1 MHGEEKRKLIKTYQ
15 GFIIVAGIVILAV
28 AEWFGHR
35 RITFMMDDEWYGTN
49 LVTNQP
55 LRGLSDIIESQIWHF
70 RNWGGRCMTHGILQ
84 LTLMSGEFMA
94 DMLNM
99 AAFLLLGWMICAAA
113 EWKKPFAF
121 LLSSSLIVALNPNA
135 RMSMFWQSGT
145 VNYVYSAVWI
155 LAFILPYLRQVKMP
169 EANRMPLA
177 DLWILPLGLMAG
189 WSNENMGPACLC
201 VAAGAGVYRAKCQK
215 QKLPAWMISGTVSC
229 LAGSILV
236 VAAPGNFV
244 RVDALEKKAF
254 GEVLYDRFCSMLH
267 AGGEFLF
274 PAAVLVTAVL
284 LLWTVCL
291 KEKLRPDQWM
301 LAALA
306 VLSYGA
312 MVLSPHYPDRAVFG
326 TMTICIVLSLSVL
339 REILK
344 KNIRLYG
351 YIGCMALCYWCR
363 AMWILFWM

>member
-1 MHGEEKRKLIKTYQ
+1 MHGEEKGKNKKTWVWV
-15 GFIIVAGIVILAV
+15 IAAGIVILAA
-28 AEWFGHR
+28 AEWLCHR

-55 LRGLSDIIESQIWHF
+55 LKGLSDIIESQIWHF
-70 RNWGGRCMTHGILQ
+70 RNWGGRCVTHGILQ
-84 LTLMSGEFMA
+84 MTLMSGEFMA
-94 DMLNM
+94 DVLNM
-99 AAFLLLGWMICAAA
+99 AVLLLLGWMICVTAG
-113 EWKKPFAF
+113 WRKPFAF
-121 LLSSSLIVALNPNA
+121 LLASSLVVALNANA

-155 LAFILPYLRQVKMP
+155 LAFIRPYLRQAKSP
-169 EANRMPLA
+169 ESKDLPLVN
-177 DLWILPLGLMAG
+177 LWILPLGLMAG

-201 VAAGAGVYRAKCQK
+201 TAAAAVCYRMRWQK
-215 QKLPAWMISGTVSC
+215 QRPRSWMISGVLTC

-274 PAAVLVTAVL
+274 PSVVLAVGVL
-284 LLWTVCL
+284 MLWTVCMRG
-291 KEKLRPDQWM
+291 KLRPDQWL

-312 MVLSPHYPDRAVFG
+312 MVLSPHYPDRATFG
-326 TMTICIVLSLSVL
+326 TMTICIVFSLSVL
-339 REILK
+339 REIMK
-344 KNIRLYG
+344 KNMRMYG
-351 YIGCMALCYWCR
+351 YIGGMALCYWCR
-363 AMWILFWM
+363 AMWILIWM